1 MLRREKQGGG
11 CPFKSRWRD
20 VSRHSY
26 ALSRLALACRD
37 SFAAVPYLDSVAEEL
52 DSLFKYYNDSSVSSA
67 TLRGL
72 QKLYHQT
79 EWRIQQAKH
88 HRWLSYDKA
97 VMAVLKGLNLIR
109 EDLEKASSKE
119 TADDFTRKHKMD
131 ATALPQWITQE
142 KNVRMLCL
150 LGDALPHLAEL
161 SLVFQRRS
169 VDITFIQPK
178 LQGVLITLLDKRKTE
193 SGI

>member
-1 MLRREKQGGG
+1 MPRREKQGGR

-37 SFAAVPYLDSVAEEL
+37 AFAAVPYLDSVAEGL
-52 DSLFKYYNDSSVSSA
+52 DSLFKYYKDSSVSSA

-97 VMAVLKGLNLIR
+97 VMAVLKGLNLIGKT
-109 EDLEKASSKE
+109 LKMHQE

-150 LGDALPHLAEL
+150 LGDVLPHLAEL

-169 VDITFIQPK
+169 VDITFIQPR
-178 LQGVLITLLDKRKTE
+178 LLGVLTLLDKRKTE